1 MTVCSRSLLHGSLY
15 TVQQSSYYGVSGTLP
30 SRYTQALLLG
40 ESISGVVVSVLRVI
54 TKVSTSSLRNGAI
67 AFFTISI
74 VYVLMCVVCL
84 VIIYK
89 NRFVNY
95 YMKQA
100 KDSNSVEVDIDN
112 DGDST
117 INESHE
123 MKSFSIQ
130 SQSPSPNWFDKVNA
144 FIFNIKGIS
153 NIAGQPLC
161 IERGWPARLSWYC

>member
-100 KDSNSVEVDIDN
+100 KDSNSVEVDN
-112 DGDST
+112 DGGST
-117 INESHE
+117 MNESHE

-130 SQSPSPNWFDKVNA
+130 SQSPSLNWFDKVNA
-144 FIFNIKGIS
+144 FIFNIKGTSI
-153 NIAGQPLC
+153 IADTSLARPAPL
-161 IERGWPARLSWYC
+161 Y